1 MDVTEAEHAL
11 TNVLTGFSTTQNYVQ
26 TLAQNM
32 EVQAT
37 MIYTYIYI
45 ICIYLVGGLEHLDY
59 FVHSVGNFMIPTD
72 VQSMIFQRA
81 QPPTRSGKIRC

>member
-37 MIYTYIYI
+37 MIYTYILYVYI
-45 ICIYLVGGLEHLDY
+45 WLVVWNIWIILSIQLGIL
-59 FVHSVGNFMIPTD
+59 
-72 VQSMIFQRA
+72 
-81 QPPTRSGKIRC
+81 

>member
-37 MIYTYIYI
+37 MIYIYIYL
-45 ICIYLVGGLEHLDY
+45 CIYLVAGLEHLDS
-59 FVHSVGNFMIPTD
+59 FSIQLGIL
-72 VQSMIFQRA
+72 
-81 QPPTRSGKIRC
+81 

>member
-37 MIYTYIYI
+37 MIYIYIYI
-45 ICIYLVGGLEHLDY
+45 FMYISGCWFGTFG
-59 FVHSVGNFMIPTD
+59 FFFHSVGNFMIPTD

-81 QPPTRSGKIRC
+81 HQ

>member
-1 MDVTEAEHAL
+1 MDVTEAEPAL

-37 MIYTYIYI
+37 MIHTYM
-45 ICIYLVGGLEHLDY
+45 CIYLVGGLEHFL
-59 FVHSVGNFMIPTD
+59 FFHSVGSFMIPTD
-72 VQSMIFQRA
+72 EVHDFSEGSTTNQIWN
-81 QPPTRSGKIRC
+81 PW

>member
-11 TNVLTGFSTTQNYVQ
+11 TNVLTGFSTTQNYIQ

-37 MIYTYIYI
+37 MIYTYILYY

-59 FVHSVGNFMIPTD
+59 FFHSLGNFMIPTD
-72 VQSMIFQRA
+72 V
-81 QPPTRSGKIRC
+81 

>member
-37 MIYTYIYI
+37 MIYIYIYI
-45 ICIYLVGGLEHLDY
+45 YVYIWLLVWNIWILFPFSWEFYDP
-59 FVHSVGNFMIPTD
+59 N
-72 VQSMIFQRA
+72 
-81 QPPTRSGKIRC
+81 

>member
-37 MIYTYIYI
+37 MIYIHIYIYI
-45 ICIYLVGGLEHLDY
+45 MYISGCWFGTFG
-59 FVHSVGNFMIPTD
+59 FFCHSVGNFMIPTD

-81 QPPTRSGKIRC
+81 HQ

>member
-45 ICIYLVGGLEHLDY
+45 ILYMYISGWRFGTFGLFFPFTWEFYDP
-59 FVHSVGNFMIPTD
+59 N
-72 VQSMIFQRA
+72 
-81 QPPTRSGKIRC
+81 